1 MGQTDKS
8 LQTEESH
15 MKDNCF
21 TRTLSQMNLPD
32 KEALQEVR
40 RNRNLSEKSELN
52 KRHLAT
58 LQNIPALLN
67 PNISNEKEEKVLQAK
82 DLPLHLRAAV
92 EQGQSPALVI
102 IYFPGLESLAQVF
115 GQETLLMAK
124 QFALGTVTS
133 MLNAGEK
140 LVTLTNEKLGIL
152 LCNTSEVALT
162 NLANRIGMYFN
173 NQCFHA
179 FGQPLYLIPSVGAS
193 SFLDLNRDAS
203 RKNWQ
208 NIPQLIEN
216 ANLAADQI
224 ASQGGNSYKHIP
236 VFTGLKS

>member
-1 MGQTDKS
+1 
-8 LQTEESH
+8 

-21 TRTLSQMNLPD
+21 TRTLSQMKLPD

-40 RNRNLSEKSELN
+40 RNRNLNEKSELN

-67 PNISNEKEEKVLQAK
+67 PNMVEQRGIEGGEERIIRAN
-82 DLPLHLRAAV
+82 DLPLHLKTAL
-92 EQGQSPALVI
+92 EQGQSPALII

-115 GQETLLMAK
+115 GQEALLMAK

-140 LVTLTNEKLGIL
+140 LASLTNEKLGVL
-152 LCNTSEVALT
+152 LWQSNEAELT
-162 NLANRIGMYFN
+162 KLANRIGIYFN
-173 NQCFHA
+173 NQCFYA
-179 FGQPLYLIPSVGAS
+179 FGQPLYLIPSLGSS
-193 SFLDLNRDAS
+193 SFLDVS
-203 RKNWQ
+203 RKEWRNL
-208 NIPQLIEN
+208 PLLIEN

-224 ASQGGNSYKHIP
+224 ASQGGNSYKHLP

>member
-1 MGQTDKS
+1 
-8 LQTEESH
+8 

-40 RNRNLSEKSELN
+40 RNRNLNEKSELN

-58 LQNIPALLN
+58 LQNIPALLH
-67 PNISNEKEEKVLQAK
+67 PNLVSPNGLRESDGGEEKIIKAN
-82 DLPLHLRAAV
+82 DLPLQLKTAL
-92 EQGQSPALVI
+92 EQGLSPALVI

-115 GQETLLMAK
+115 GQEALLMAK
-124 QFALGTVTS
+124 QFAFGTVTS

-140 LVTLTNEKLGIL
+140 LATLTNEKLGVL
-152 LCNTSEVALT
+152 LWHSNETELT
-162 NLANRIGMYFN
+162 KFANRIGIYFN
-173 NQCFHA
+173 NQCFYA
-179 FGQPLYLIPSVGAS
+179 FGQPLYLIPSLGSS
-193 SFLDLNRDAS
+193 SFLDLS
-203 RKNWQ
+203 RKDWQ
-208 NIPQLIEN
+208 NVPLLIEN

-224 ASQGGNSYKHIP
+224 ASQGGNSYKHMP